1 VLQLVAN
8 GVMGEKCRKLEQFA
22 TLFHILQ
29 YGKLLLEYKAHKKLF
44 DILN

>member
-8 GVMGEKCRKLEQFA
+8 GVMGEKCKKLAQFA
-22 TLFHILQ
+22 TLFHTLQ
-29 YGKLLLEYKAHKKLF
+29 YGKLLLEYKVHKKLL